1 MAKPHNKKQ
10 PAIHHESLAID
21 GPPGGILNPGV
32 RLPGGEWAEK
42 NAARCRARRFFFC
55 EGETKKIGGRFLRKT
70 GTLVNT
76 IDITFHMQ
84 RYMMKR
90 QPIFHSFIFSISP

>member
-42 NAARCRARRFFFC
+42 NAARCRARRFFFV
-55 EGETKKIGGRFLRKT
+55 FAA
-70 GTLVNT
+70 
-76 IDITFHMQ
+76 
-84 RYMMKR
+84 
-90 QPIFHSFIFSISP
+90 